1 MFTDFI
7 KQILETERI
16 FISNRQEKTVPDVIG
31 EKTVEE
37 NNIPDK
43 FRNDIE
49 ALKKKY
55 GVKFKSG
62 LCINISLQEILMI
75 IPRQRKR
82 QDAYTGLISFLKSK
96 MGIELNITS
105 QKKKEEENENQK
117 DSSKNRTPYQYRTN

>member
-1 MFTDFI
+1 MTKTLFPPLLTLISENTINMFTDFI

-37 NNIPDK
+37 IPDK
-43 FRNDIE
+43 FRNDIK
-49 ALKKKY
+49 ALEKKY
-55 GVKFKSG
+55 GESFKSG
-62 LCINISLQEILMI
+62 LCINISLREILMI

-105 QKKKEEENENQK
+105 QKKKEEEK
-117 DSSKNRTPYQYRTN
+117 

>member
-16 FISNRQEKTVPDVIG
+16 YISNRQEKTVPDVIE
-31 EKTVEE
+31 EKTVYVKE

-43 FRNDIE
+43 FKNDIE

-55 GVKFKSG
+55 GEKFKSG

-105 QKKKEEENENQK
+105 QKKKEEEK
-117 DSSKNRTPYQYRTN
+117 

>member
-16 FISNRQEKTVPDVIG
+16 LISNRQEKTVPDVIG
-31 EKTVEE
+31 EKTVEA
-37 NNIPDK
+37 IPDK

>member
-16 FISNRQEKTVPDVIG
+16 FISNRQEKTVPDVI
-31 EKTVEE
+31 EKKAVKE
-37 NNIPDK
+37 NDIPDK

-82 QDAYTGLISFLKSK
+82 QDAYTGLISFLNSK

-105 QKKKEEENENQK
+105 QKKKEEEK
-117 DSSKNRTPYQYRTN
+117 

>member
-16 FISNRQEKTVPDVIG
+16 FISNRQEKTVPDVT
-31 EKTVEE
+31 EKKAVKE
-37 NNIPDK
+37 NDIPDK
-43 FRNDIE
+43 LRNDIE

-55 GVKFKSG
+55 GESFKSG

-75 IPRQRKR
+75 IPKQRKR

-105 QKKKEEENENQK
+105 QKKKEE
-117 DSSKNRTPYQYRTN
+117 

>member
-31 EKTVEE
+31 EKTVEA
-37 NNIPDK
+37 IPDK

-55 GVKFKSG
+55 GESFKSG

-75 IPRQRKR
+75 IPKQRKR
-82 QDAYTGLISFLKSK
+82 QDAYTGLISFLKTK

-105 QKKKEEENENQK
+105 QKKKEEEK
-117 DSSKNRTPYQYRTN
+117 

>member
-16 FISNRQEKTVPDVIG
+16 FISNRQEKTVPDVIE
-31 EKTVEE
+31 EKTVYVKE

-55 GVKFKSG
+55 GEKFKSG
-62 LCINISLQEILMI
+62 LCINISLQEILI
-75 IPRQRKR
+75 QRKR

-105 QKKKEEENENQK
+105 QKKKEEEK
-117 DSSKNRTPYQYRTN
+117 

>member
-1 MFTDFI
+1 MFTEFI

-37 NNIPDK
+37 IPDK

-55 GVKFKSG
+55 GESFKSG

-75 IPRQRKR
+75 IPKQRKR

-105 QKKKEEENENQK
+105 QKKKEEEK
-117 DSSKNRTPYQYRTN
+117 